1 MSFTV
6 FYAWQSDRDQ
16 GVCHYFIRDAAKAA
30 VKEVAKDAKLKSAPS
45 LDHDIQGEVGLIHIA
60 DTVKRKIRR
69 AGIFIADLTHVWT
82 YRTSI
87 GRKKRVTNA
96 NVAIELGYAMRVKNP
111 KQFILIMNTAFGKP
125 SGLPFDLRHYSYPLT
140 YDLSDRKD
148 PAFKAKRKALTDAIA
163 KRLRAIIDSGALD
176 ERPQK
181 RAERSARLEAIKKQR
196 EEFDASVSEG
206 TFREY
211 RANTSFTVAIFPL
224 RPASQPLE
232 LTSDLLSRLLRPIGR
247 SERDGSFRLSAR
259 S

>member
-96 NVAIELGYAMRVKNP
+96 NVAIPPMDGLTFLFLLREKPAGKEVPVIVISGQDDPRTLQRARELGVHHYLVKSQY
-111 KQFILIMNTAFGKP
+111 KTREL
-125 SGLPFDLRHYSYPLT
+125 LDLVRGYCLRSEHQ
-140 YDLSDRKD
+140 
-148 PAFKAKRKALTDAIA
+148 PAREDVA
-163 KRLRAIIDSGALD
+163 SGA
-176 ERPQK
+176 
-181 RAERSARLEAIKKQR
+181 
-196 EEFDASVSEG
+196 
-206 TFREY
+206 
-211 RANTSFTVAIFPL
+211 
-224 RPASQPLE
+224 
-232 LTSDLLSRLLRPIGR
+232 
-247 SERDGSFRLSAR
+247 
-259 S
+259 